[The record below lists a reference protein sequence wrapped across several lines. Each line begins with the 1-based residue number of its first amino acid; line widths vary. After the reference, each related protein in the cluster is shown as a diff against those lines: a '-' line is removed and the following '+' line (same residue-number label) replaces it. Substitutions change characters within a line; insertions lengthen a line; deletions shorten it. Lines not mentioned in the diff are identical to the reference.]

1 MEYIRA
7 ASAVKAEGQKKVPSF
22 NEPSIMQ
29 FSLSKELLSELRE
42 WIADG
47 KDTAIAQATIDA
59 HPADIAE
66 LLNELKRDEAVY
78 VYRLLDEE
86 KAADVMLELDEDVRE
101 KLLSSL
107 TSREIAEELIEN
119 IDSDDAADV
128 IAELPEQKQEEV
140 IALLEDEEQAS
151 DIIDLMTYAEGTAGA
166 IMGTELIR
174 VNQNWTVTQ
183 AIREMRKQ
191 AEDLDNIYTI
201 YVVDDEEMLLGTL
214 SVKYMLFNLSS
225 LRTTIKDLYKQT
237 KVRTVNVNAPVDEVA
252 KVMEKYDLVV
262 LPVVNADNVLLGRIT
277 IDDVVDI
284 IKEEA
289 DKDYQMASGISED
302 VEYSDS
308 VRTLTRARLPWL
320 LIGMAG
326 GMISANIIGVFDISE
341 NPGMAIFMPLIAAM
355 GGNVGVQ
362 SAALVVKALANQSAL
377 DETLWQ
383 KLWKELRVG
392 LINGLVCSTII
403 LSVSLLFHMDL
414 TLCIT
419 ASIALFF
426 VIIFASFFGTW
437 IPMTLNRFKIDP
449 ALATG
454 PFVTTLNDIFGL
466 IIYFSIGHQ
475 VMERLGHLV
484 W

>member
-1 MEYIRA
+1 
-7 ASAVKAEGQKKVPSF
+7 
-22 NEPSIMQ
+22 MQ

-59 HPADIAE
+59 HAADIAE

-140 IALLEDEEQAS
+140 IALLGDEEQAS

-201 YVVDDEEMLLGTL
+201 YVVDDDEVILGTL

-237 KVRTVNVNAPVDEVA
+237 KVRTVQVDAPLEEVA

-262 LPVVNADNVLLGRIT
+262 LPVVNEDNVLVGRIT

-302 VEYSDS
+302 VEHSDS

-341 NPGMAIFMPLIAAM
+341 NPGMAVFMPLIAAM

-377 DETLWQ
+377 DENLGQ

-392 LINGLVCSTII
+392 LINGFVCSAII
-403 LSVSLLFHMDL
+403 LAVSLLFHMDL

-426 VIIFASFFGTW
+426 VILFASFFGTW

-475 VMERLGHLV
+475 VMERLGHLTF
-484 W
+484 

>member
-1 MEYIRA
+1 
-7 ASAVKAEGQKKVPSF
+7 
-22 NEPSIMQ
+22 MQ

-59 HPADIAE
+59 HAADIAE

-201 YVVDDEEMLLGTL
+201 YVVDDADMLLGTL

-237 KVRTVNVNAPVDEVA
+237 KVRTVQVKAPVDEVA

-262 LPVVNADNVLLGRIT
+262 LPVVNEQNVLLGRIT

-302 VEYSDS
+302 VEHSDS

-326 GMISANIIGVFDISE
+326 GMISANIIGVFDISA

-392 LINGLVCSTII
+392 LINGFVCSAII
-403 LSVSLLFHMDL
+403 LAVSLLFHMDL
-414 TLCIT
+414 SLCIT

-426 VIIFASFFGTW
+426 VILFASFFGTW

-466 IIYFSIGHQ
+466 IIYFTVGHQ
-475 VMERLGHLV
+475 VMEKLGHIA

>member
-1 MEYIRA
+1 
-7 ASAVKAEGQKKVPSF
+7 
-22 NEPSIMQ
+22 MQ

-437 IPMTLNRFKIDP
+437 IPMTLHRFKIDP

>member
-1 MEYIRA
+1 
-7 ASAVKAEGQKKVPSF
+7 
-22 NEPSIMQ
+22 MQ

-47 KDTAIAQATIDA
+47 KDTAIAQATVDA

-86 KAADVMLELDEDVRE
+86 KAAEVMLELDDDVRE

-201 YVVDDEEMLLGTL
+201 YVVDDAEVLLGTL

-225 LRTTIKDLYKQT
+225 LRTTIKDLYKQS
-237 KVRTVNVNAPVDEVA
+237 KVRTVNVNAPLEEVA
-252 KVMEKYDLVV
+252 KIMEKYDLVV
-262 LPVVNADNVLLGRIT
+262 LPVVNDQNMLLGRIT

-341 NPGMAIFMPLIAAM
+341 NPEMAVFMPLIAAM

-362 SAALVVKALANQSAL
+362 SAALVVKALANRSAL

-392 LINGLVCSTII
+392 LINGLVCSAII
-403 LSVSLLFHMDL
+403 LGVSLLFHMDL

-426 VIIFASFFGTW
+426 VILFASFFGTW
-437 IPMTLNRFKIDP
+437 IPMTLHRFKIDP

-466 IIYFSIGHQ
+466 IIYFTIAHQ
-475 VMERLGHLV
+475 VMQHISL
-484 W
+484 

>member
-1 MEYIRA
+1 
-7 ASAVKAEGQKKVPSF
+7 
-22 NEPSIMQ
+22 MQ

-201 YVVDDEEMLLGTL
+201 YVVDDEEVILGTL

-237 KVRTVNVNAPVDEVA
+237 KVRTVQVDAPLEEVA

-262 LPVVNADNVLLGRIT
+262 LPVVNEHNVLLGRIT

-341 NPGMAIFMPLIAAM
+341 NPGMAVFMPLIAAM

-392 LINGLVCSTII
+392 LINGLVCSAII
-403 LSVSLLFHMDL
+403 LAVSLLFHMDL

-466 IIYFSIGHQ
+466 IIYFTIGHQ
-475 VMERLGHLV
+475 VMERLGHLA

>member
-1 MEYIRA
+1 
-7 ASAVKAEGQKKVPSF
+7 
-22 NEPSIMQ
+22 MQ

-201 YVVDDEEMLLGTL
+201 YVVDDEDVILGTL

-237 KVRTVNVNAPVDEVA
+237 KVRTVQVSAPLEEVA

-262 LPVVNADNVLLGRIT
+262 LPVVNEHDVLLGRIT

-302 VEYSDS
+302 VEHSDS

-341 NPGMAIFMPLIAAM
+341 NPGMAVFMPLIAAM

-377 DETLWQ
+377 DENLGQ

-392 LINGLVCSTII
+392 LINGFVCSAII
-403 LSVSLLFHMDL
+403 LAVSLLFHMDL

-419 ASIALFF
+419 VSIALFF
-426 VIIFASFFGTW
+426 VILFASFFGTW

-475 VMERLGHLV
+475 VMEKLGHLTF
-484 W
+484 

>member
-1 MEYIRA
+1 
-7 ASAVKAEGQKKVPSF
+7 
-22 NEPSIMQ
+22 MQ
-29 FSLSKELLSELRE
+29 FNITKELLSELRE
-42 WIADG
+42 WIAEG
-47 KDTAIAQATIDA
+47 QDTAIAQAITDA

-66 LLNELKRDEAVY
+66 LINELKREEAVY
-78 VYRLLDEE
+78 VYKVLDDER
-86 KAADVMLELDEDVRE
+86 AAEVMLELDEDVRE

-107 TSREIAEELIEN
+107 TSREIAEDLIEN

-151 DIIDLMTYAEGTAGA
+151 DIIDLLTYEEGTAGA
-166 IMGTELIR
+166 LMGTELVK
-174 VNQNWTVTQ
+174 VNQNWSVSQ

-191 AEDLDNIYTI
+191 AEDIENIYSI
-201 YVVDDEEMLLGTL
+201 YVVDDHDTLLGTL
-214 SVKYMLFNLSS
+214 SVKYMLFHVSS
-225 LRTTIKDLYKQT
+225 LRTSIKDLYKQT
-237 KVRTVNVNAPVDEVA
+237 KVRSVAVETPAEEVA
-252 KVMEKYDLVV
+252 KIMEKYDLVV
-262 LPVVNADNVLLGRIT
+262 LPVVNEAGTLLGRIT

-302 VEYSDS
+302 VEYSDNII
-308 VRTLTRARLPWL
+308 TLTRARLPWL

-326 GMISANIIGVFDISE
+326 GMISANIIGVFDIGE
-341 NPGMAIFMPLIAAM
+341 HPHMAIFMPLIAAM

-362 SAALVVKALANQSAL
+362 SAALVVKALANRSAL

-392 LINGLVCSTII
+392 LINSLVCSTII
-403 LSVSLLFHMDL
+403 LVVSLLFHMDL

-466 IIYFSIGHQ
+466 IIYFTVGHY
-475 VMERLGHLV
+475 VMAHLGDVQWGAMAQLIYRK
-484 W
+484 

>member
-1 MEYIRA
+1 
-7 ASAVKAEGQKKVPSF
+7 
-22 NEPSIMQ
+22 MQ

-59 HPADIAE
+59 HAADIAE

-140 IALLEDEEQAS
+140 IALLGDEEQAS

-201 YVVDDEEMLLGTL
+201 YVVDDEEVILGTL

-237 KVRTVNVNAPVDEVA
+237 KVRTVQVDAPLEEVA

-262 LPVVNADNVLLGRIT
+262 LPVVNEDNVLVGRIT

-302 VEYSDS
+302 VEHSDS

-341 NPGMAIFMPLIAAM
+341 NPGMAVFMPLIAAM

-392 LINGLVCSTII
+392 LINGLVCSAII
-403 LSVSLLFHMDL
+403 LAVSLLFHMDL

-426 VIIFASFFGTW
+426 VILFASFFGTW

-475 VMERLGHLV
+475 VMERLGHLAF
-484 W
+484 

>member
-1 MEYIRA
+1 
-7 ASAVKAEGQKKVPSF
+7 
-22 NEPSIMQ
+22 MQ

-47 KDTAIAQATIDA
+47 KDTAITQVTIDA

-66 LLNELKRDEAVY
+66 LLNELKREEAVY

-201 YVVDDEEMLLGTL
+201 SVVDDAEVILGTL

-225 LRTTIKDLYKQT
+225 LRSTIKDLYKQT
-237 KVRTVNVNAPVDEVA
+237 KVRTVNVNAPLEEVA
-252 KVMEKYDLVV
+252 KIMEKYDLVV
-262 LPVVNADNVLLGRIT
+262 LPVVNEHDMLLGRIT

-326 GMISANIIGVFDISE
+326 GMISANIIGVFDIGE

-392 LINGLVCSTII
+392 LINGFVCSAII
-403 LSVSLLFHMDL
+403 LAVSLLFHMDL

-466 IIYFSIGHQ
+466 IIYFTVGHQ
-475 VMERLGHLV
+475 VMEKLGHLA

>member
-1 MEYIRA
+1 
-7 ASAVKAEGQKKVPSF
+7 
-22 NEPSIMQ
+22 MQ
-29 FSLSKELLSELRE
+29 VSLSKELLSELRE

-437 IPMTLNRFKIDP
+437 IPMTLHRFKIDP

>member
-1 MEYIRA
+1 
-7 ASAVKAEGQKKVPSF
+7 
-22 NEPSIMQ
+22 MQ
-29 FSLSKELLSELRE
+29 FQLTKELLAELRQA
-42 WIADG
+42 IADG
-47 KDTAIAQATIDA
+47 KDTALQNLTYDL

-66 LLNELKRDEAVY
+66 LINELRREEAVY
-78 VYRLLDEE
+78 IYRILDEE

-128 IAELPEQKQEEV
+128 LSELSEEKQEEV
-140 IALLEDEEQAS
+140 ISLLGNEEQAS
-151 DIIDLMTYAEGTAGA
+151 DIIDLLTYKEGTAGA
-166 IMGTELIR
+166 LMGTELVR
-174 VNQNWTVTQ
+174 VNHNWSVGI

-191 AEDLDNIYTI
+191 AEDLDHIYTI
-201 YVVDDEEMLLGTL
+201 YVVDDHDNLLGTL
-214 SVKYMLFNLSS
+214 SVKSMIFASS
-225 LRTTIKDLYKQT
+225 SMRTVIHELYKQE
-237 KVRTVNVNAPVDEVA
+237 KVTTVHVNTPAEEVA
-252 KVMEKYDLVV
+252 KIMEKYDLVA
-262 LPVVNADNVLLGRIT
+262 LPVVNDYNVLLGRIT
-277 IDDVVDI
+277 IDDVVDV

-302 VEYSDS
+302 VESGDN
-308 VRTLTRARLPWL
+308 VMTLTRARLPWL

-326 GMISANIIGVFDISE
+326 GMISANIIGVFDITTQ
-341 NPGMAIFMPLIAAM
+341 PQMAIFMPLIAAM

-383 KLWKELRVG
+383 KLGKELRVG
-392 LINGLVCSTII
+392 MLNGLVCSTII
-403 LSVSLLFHMDL
+403 LLVSMLFRIDL
-414 TLCIT
+414 SLCIT
-419 ASIALFF
+419 ASIALFS

-466 IIYFSIGHQ
+466 IIYFSVGHFISLN
-475 VMERLGHLV
+475 LG
-484 W
+484 

>member
-1 MEYIRA
+1 
-7 ASAVKAEGQKKVPSF
+7 
-22 NEPSIMQ
+22 MQ
-29 FSLSKELLSELRE
+29 FQLTKELLAELRQA
-42 WIADG
+42 IADG
-47 KDTAIAQATIDA
+47 RDTALQNLTYDL

-66 LLNELKRDEAVY
+66 LINELRREEAVY
-78 VYRLLDEE
+78 IYRILDEE

-128 IAELPEQKQEEV
+128 LSELSEEKQEEV
-140 IALLEDEEQAS
+140 ISLLGNEEQAS
-151 DIIDLMTYAEGTAGA
+151 DIIDLLTYKEGTAGA
-166 IMGTELIR
+166 LMGTELVR
-174 VNQNWTVTQ
+174 VNHNWSVGI

-191 AEDLDNIYTI
+191 AEDLDHIYTI
-201 YVVDDEEMLLGTL
+201 YVVDDHDNLLGTL
-214 SVKYMLFNLSS
+214 SVKSMIFASS
-225 LRTTIKDLYKQT
+225 SMRTVIHELYKQE
-237 KVRTVNVNAPVDEVA
+237 KVTTVNVNTPAEEVA
-252 KVMEKYDLVV
+252 KIMEKYDLVA
-262 LPVVNADNVLLGRIT
+262 LPVVNDYNVLLGRIT
-277 IDDVVDI
+277 IDDVVDV

-302 VEYSDS
+302 VESGDN
-308 VRTLTRARLPWL
+308 VITLTRARLPWL

-326 GMISANIIGVFDISE
+326 GMISANIIGVFDITTQ
-341 NPGMAIFMPLIAAM
+341 PQMAIFMPLIAAM

-383 KLWKELRVG
+383 KLGKELRVG
-392 LINGLVCSTII
+392 LLNGLVCSTII
-403 LSVSLLFHMDL
+403 FLVSMLFRIDLS
-414 TLCIT
+414 LCIT
-419 ASIALFF
+419 ASIALFS

-466 IIYFSIGHQ
+466 IIYFSVGHFISLN
-475 VMERLGHLV
+475 LG
-484 W
+484 

>member
-1 MEYIRA
+1 
-7 ASAVKAEGQKKVPSF
+7 
-22 NEPSIMQ
+22 MQ

-47 KDTAIAQATIDA
+47 KDTAIAQAIFDA

-66 LLNELKRDEAVY
+66 LINELKRDEAVY

-86 KAADVMLELDEDVRE
+86 KAADVMLELDDDVRE

-201 YVVDDEEMLLGTL
+201 YVVDDSEVLLGTL

-225 LRTTIKDLYKQT
+225 LRTTIKDLYKQSS
-237 KVRTVNVNAPVDEVA
+237 VRTVNVSAPLEEVA
-252 KVMEKYDLVV
+252 KIMEKYDLVV
-262 LPVVNADNVLLGRIT
+262 LPVVNDQEMLLGRIT

-302 VEYSDS
+302 VEHSDS

-341 NPGMAIFMPLIAAM
+341 NPGMAVFMPLIAAM

-392 LINGLVCSTII
+392 LINGVVCSAII
-403 LSVSLLFHMDL
+403 LGVSLLFHMDL

-426 VIIFASFFGTW
+426 VILFASFFGTW

-475 VMERLGHLV
+475 VMERLGM
-484 W
+484 

>member
-1 MEYIRA
+1 
-7 ASAVKAEGQKKVPSF
+7 
-22 NEPSIMQ
+22 MQ

-119 IDSDDAADV
+119 IDSDDAAEV

-201 YVVDDEEMLLGTL
+201 YVVDDAEALLGTL

-225 LRTTIKDLYKQT
+225 LRTTIKDLYKQS
-237 KVRTVNVNAPVDEVA
+237 KVRTVQVDAPVEEVA
-252 KVMEKYDLVV
+252 KIMEKYDLVV
-262 LPVVNADNVLLGRIT
+262 LPVVNSQNILLGRIT

-392 LINGLVCSTII
+392 LINGLVCSAII
-403 LSVSLLFHMDL
+403 LGVSLLFHMDL

-475 VMERLGHLV
+475 VIERLGHV
-484 W
+484 AW

>member
-1 MEYIRA
+1 
-7 ASAVKAEGQKKVPSF
+7 
-22 NEPSIMQ
+22 MQ

-59 HPADIAE
+59 HAADIAE

-140 IALLEDEEQAS
+140 IALLGDEEQAS

-201 YVVDDEEMLLGTL
+201 YVVDDEEVILGTL

-237 KVRTVNVNAPVDEVA
+237 KVRTVQVDAPLEEVA

-262 LPVVNADNVLLGRIT
+262 LPVVNEDNVLVGRIT

-302 VEYSDS
+302 VEHSDS

-341 NPGMAIFMPLIAAM
+341 NPEMAIFMPLIAAM

-392 LINGLVCSTII
+392 LINGLVCSAII
-403 LSVSLLFHMDL
+403 LAVSLLFHMDL

-426 VIIFASFFGTW
+426 VILFASFFGTW

-475 VMERLGHLV
+475 VMEKLGHLAF
-484 W
+484 

>member
-1 MEYIRA
+1 
-7 ASAVKAEGQKKVPSF
+7 
-22 NEPSIMQ
+22 
-29 FSLSKELLSELRE
+29 
-42 WIADG
+42 
-47 KDTAIAQATIDA
+47 
-59 HPADIAE
+59 
-66 LLNELKRDEAVY
+66 
-78 VYRLLDEE
+78 
-86 KAADVMLELDEDVRE
+86 VRE

-201 YVVDDEEMLLGTL
+201 YVVDDTDVLLGTL

-225 LRTTIKDLYKQT
+225 LRTTIKDLYKQS

-252 KVMEKYDLVV
+252 KIMEKYDLVV
-262 LPVVNADNVLLGRIT
+262 LPVVNEQDMLLGRIT

-302 VEYSDS
+302 VEHSDS

-341 NPGMAIFMPLIAAM
+341 NPGMAVFMPLIAAM

-377 DETLWQ
+377 DENLWQ

-403 LSVSLLFHMDL
+403 LGVSMLFHMDL

-466 IIYFSIGHQ
+466 IIYFTIGHQ